1 MTPSRARAARMP
13 KKEQAF
19 LIGAIADRLAAF
31 PDEDLDALRIL
42 ADIDHLLRRFRII
55 LDSDD
60 H

>member
-1 MTPSRARAARMP
+1 MP

-19 LIGAIADRLAAF
+19 LIGAIADLVHAR
-31 PDEDLDALRIL
+31 DGETESRKMVS
-42 ADIDHLLRRFRII
+42 DIDHLLRRFRII